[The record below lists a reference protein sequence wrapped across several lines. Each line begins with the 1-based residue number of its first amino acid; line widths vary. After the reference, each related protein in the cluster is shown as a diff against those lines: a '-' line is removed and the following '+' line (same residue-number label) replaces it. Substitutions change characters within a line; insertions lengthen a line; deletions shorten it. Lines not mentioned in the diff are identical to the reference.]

1 MRTFTFLLAIICCIK
16 AYSQDTSFPFEGKI
30 VNSKGIPIA
39 DVYVINPRTLEKDIT
54 RTNGIFSI
62 EISPQDSLILSHISY
77 TRKSVRM
84 YELLQNPVIVLES
97 EDVQIP
103 EVIVSPDKT
112 TDAKRA
118 QENLQFL
125 DEYKPLKYNKMQ
137 PESDPTTTIMTEH
150 NRLMRTEA
158 GSVSFL
164 PILGLPIQLIDN
176 AVQKR
181 KRRKLHQTDF
191 YSTRKVKTPP
201 AETENE
207 QDVNN

>member
-1 MRTFTFLLAIICCIK
+1 MKTFTILLAIFCCMNT
-16 AYSQDTSFPFEGKI
+16 YSQNKNFTLEGKT
-30 VNSKGIPIA
+30 VDSKGEPIA
-39 DVYVINPRTLEKDIT
+39 DVYIINPRTLEKDIT
-54 RTNGIFSI
+54 RANGVFSVTV
-62 EISPQDSLILSHISY
+62 SPQDSLIFSHISY
-77 TRKSVRM
+77 FRKSVHV
-84 YELLQNPVIVLES
+84 YELLQNPQVILDS

-112 TDAKRA
+112 TDIKRA

-125 DEYKPLKYNKMQ
+125 DEYKPLKYNKIK

-181 KRRKLHQTDF
+181 KRRKKHQTDY
-191 YSTRKVKTPP
+191 YSTQKVKMPP
-201 AETENE
+201 IDTITNP
-207 QDVNN
+207 DKND